1 MELPLT
7 FNLVLLESVVLYFFF
22 LAPILACIYMYD
34 IMNPQLL
41 VKMNVDIAKV
51 MHISIFIYSVLY
63 LIAWVV

>member
-7 FNLVLLESVVLYFFF
+7 LNFVLLESVVLYFF

-34 IMNPQLL
+34 KMNPQLL
-41 VKMNVDIAKV
+41 VKLNLEISKV
-51 MHISIFIYSVLY
+51 IHFSIFIYTFFY

>member
-7 FNLVLLESVVLYFFF
+7 LNFVLLESVVLYFFF

-34 IMNPQLL
+34 KMNPQLL
-41 VKMNVDIAKV
+41 VKLNVEIYRV
-51 MHISIFIYSVLY
+51 VHFTIFIYSFFY

>member
-7 FNLVLLESVVLYFFF
+7 LNFVLLESVVLYFFF

-34 IMNPQLL
+34 KMNPQLL

-63 LIAWVV
+63 LIAWLV